1 MFGLSHHQRF
11 FLFSQAVD
19 MRKGFDGLSGIV
31 QQQMGKDASSGDVY
45 IFLGKRLDRMKIL
58 VWESSGFILYYK
70 RLEAGGR
77 HPELSDC
84 PKVKDQSISLTY
96 SELSLLLEGL
106 EVEVKYRRKRYAKT
120 LEKA

>member
-11 FLFSQAVD
+11 LLFSQAVD
-19 MRKGFDGLSGIV
+19 MRKGFDGLSGLI
-31 QQQMGKDASSGDVY
+31 QQQLGRDACSGDVY

-58 VWESSGFILYYK
+58 VWEPSGFILYYK
-70 RLEAGGR
+70 RLEAGTFR
-77 HPELSDC
+77 L
-84 PKVKDQSISLTY
+84 PKAQDQSISLTY

-120 LEKA
+120 LEKV

>member
-19 MRKGFDGLSGIV
+19 MRKGFDGLSGMI
-31 QQQMGKDASSGDVY
+31 QQQIGSDATSGDVY

-58 VWESSGFILYYK
+58 VWEPSGFILYYK
-70 RLEAGGR
+70 RLEAGTFK
-77 HPELSDC
+77 L
-84 PKVKDQSISLTY
+84 PKAQDQSINLTY

-106 EVEVKYRRKRYAKT
+106 DVEVKYRRKRYTKT
-120 LEKA
+120 LEKV

>member
-31 QQQMGKDASSGDVY
+31 QQQMGRDACSGDVY

-58 VWESSGFILYYK
+58 VWEPSGFILYYK
-70 RLEAGGR
+70 RLEAGTFR
-77 HPELSDC
+77 L
-84 PKVKDQSISLTY
+84 PKAQDQSISLTY

-106 EVEVKYRRKRYAKT
+106 EVEVKYRRKRYVKT
-120 LEKA
+120 LEKAW

>member
-19 MRKGFDGLSGIV
+19 MRKGFDGLSGLI
-31 QQQMGKDASSGDVY
+31 QNQMGRDATSGDVY
-45 IFLGKRLDRMKIL
+45 IFLGKRLDRMKLL
-58 VWESSGFILYYK
+58 VWEPSGFILYYK
-70 RLEAGGR
+70 RLEAGTFK
-77 HPELSDC
+77 L
-84 PKVKDQSISLTY
+84 PKAQDQSINLTY

-106 EVEVKYRRKRYAKT
+106 EVEVKHRRKRYSKI

>member
-19 MRKGFDGLSGIV
+19 MRKGFDGLSGLV
-31 QQQMGKDASSGDVY
+31 QQQMGRDATSGDVY

-58 VWESSGFILYYK
+58 LWEPSGFILYYK
-70 RLEAGGR
+70 RLEAGTFK
-77 HPELSDC
+77 L
-84 PKVKDQSISLTY
+84 PKAQDQSVNLTY

-106 EVEVKYRRKRYAKT
+106 EVEVKHRRKRYSKI
-120 LEKA
+120 LEKV

>member
-31 QQQMGKDASSGDVY
+31 QQEMSRDACSGDVY
-45 IFLGKRLDRMKIL
+45 IFLGKRLDRMKLL
-58 VWESSGFILYYK
+58 VWEPSGFILYYK
-70 RLEAGGR
+70 RLEAGTFR
-77 HPELSDC
+77 LPRAQN
-84 PKVKDQSISLTY
+84 QSISLTY

-106 EVEVKYRRKRYAKT
+106 DVEVKYRRKRYSKI
-120 LEKA
+120 LEKVH